1 MPSTKYLY
9 LKGGKKEAKG
19 HRARPDYAK
28 PHQSQAHAS
37 EHRPGVSHGVFVIVG
52 LLFKMLDIKACL
64 SARRWQVDSLATLCE
79 LMLFSQ
85 RATLLNRAY
94 EPGVVGTCL
103 YACSTSTLE
112 SEIMSSQLDMPL
124 LLKERRGEEGN
135 KKE

>member
-1 MPSTKYLY
+1 
-9 LKGGKKEAKG
+9 
-19 HRARPDYAK
+19 
-28 PHQSQAHAS
+28 
-37 EHRPGVSHGVFVIVG
+37 
-52 LLFKMLDIKACL
+52 MLDIKACL

-94 EPGVVGTCL
+94 EPGVVDTCL

-124 LLKERRGEEGN
+124 LLKERRGEEG
-135 KKE
+135 KGEKRRGEEGEQALYGVCQAGGLWLYDGRMV